1 MDIAQ
6 EEMQFL
12 GILGICGQSFKLI
25 FSHRKIFSQI
35 TLALIVP
42 LSLIFLAHIQIS
54 NVLFSNILNK
64 ANELDDTPREDDR
77 YHRLHRSFSSQL
89 VYFCLFKLAYFIA
102 LLVFSLLSTAA
113 VVFTVATIYTAGE
126 LTFKK
131 VMRVVPNVWKRLII
145 TFLCTF
151 LAFLLYNVVMALI
164 LVLWYFTAAPTQAAL
179 PTLIIIAILYACGF
193 VYLTVVWQLASVVS
207 VLEDSKGF
215 KAMVKSKNLIKGKA
229 WVAIAIFLMLIVCL
243 IGIEAI
249 FELLVV
255 HGGEFGVV
263 GRVGF
268 GAICCLLMFKLVLFG
283 LVVQT
288 VIYFVCKSYHHE
300 SIDRSSLSTHLEVYL
315 GDYVRLRAKDVQ
327 LERVNNV

>member
-6 EEMQFL
+6 EGMQFL
-12 GILGICGQSFKLI
+12 GILGICTQSFKLI

-35 TLALIVP
+35 TLALVVP
-42 LSLIFLAHIQIS
+42 LSLIFLAHFQVS
-54 NVLFSNILNK
+54 DLLFSNILNK
-64 ANELDDTPREDDR
+64 AFELYDTPRDSDR
-77 YHRLHRSFSSQL
+77 YHSLHRSIIFQL
-89 VYFCLFKLAYFIA
+89 VYFCLFKLAYFTA
-102 LLVFSLLSTAA
+102 LLIFSLLSTAA

-131 VMRVVPNVWKRLII
+131 VMKVVPNVWKRLVI

-151 LAFLLYNVVMALI
+151 LAFFLYNVVMVLI
-164 LVLWYFTAAPTQAAL
+164 LMLWFFTAANNQAGL
-179 PTLIIIAILYACGF
+179 PTFIIIVILYACGF

-215 KAMVKSKNLIKGKA
+215 VAMMKSKNLIKGKTWA
-229 WVAIAIFLMLIVCL
+229 AIIIFIMLIVGV
-243 IGIEAI
+243 IGIEVI

-255 HGGEFGVV
+255 HGEFAVVGRIGFGVV
-263 GRVGF
+263 
-268 GAICCLLMFKLVLFG
+268 CCLLMFKLVLFG

-300 SIDRSSLSTHLEVYL
+300 SIDRSTLSTHLEVYL
-315 GDYVRLRAKDVQ
+315 GDYVRLTAKDVQ